1 MTLASV
7 VRRDED
13 HVLTVGE
20 VSQRNVAALSSA
32 RTRRGQHHNGDCNV
46 ESDAT
51 TRGLHERCL
60 DTRGGLAPDRQTGF
74 GGPQL
79 TPEKPTQIA
88 LPPRPRLEVGA
99 GDPVDGVASRH
110 APTIA

>member
-51 TRGLHERCL
+51 TRGR
-60 DTRGGLAPDRQTGF
+60 LAPDRQTGL
-74 GGPQL
+74 GGTQL
-79 TPEKPTQIA
+79 TPEEPTQIA
-88 LPPRPRLEVGA
+88 LPPRPRLEVGPR
-99 GDPVDGVASRH
+99 DPVDGVLVH
-110 APTIA
+110 DG